1 MSSNYIY
8 VNRNDYQ
15 RNITNARNQ
24 GVKEAKAKIKALEK
38 EAKLKEAKL
47 RKEYEQRIN
56 AMMNKEKEINK
67 NKEKEIKELK
77 QKEIEYAKALGQSNL
92 NAQQIKE
99 LQNNLKEVKQRQTQ
113 FYNDY
118 AKQLDNTKQRAQV
131 YMNQCLSI
139 IEQLEQLEVDR
150 FFPNELNGYRKQIG
164 LARED
169 IKNQNY
175 EAALAV
181 VQVRFQDL
189 SQLLS
194 ETLIR
199 NSTFQSLLQ
208 QVNQNLSQLQQSLT
222 DSKDREISYDYED
235 RHIEDRCDVDFW
247 SYGDYDK
254 LKEHVNSIQGH
265 VDNLTLQDN
274 EKTLEDILVAIEE
287 DKGVLTQVVNSATDE
302 LIRSHIVE
310 NQSQFMH
317 NELLSNGWSLD
328 RIERKDRR
336 QPTVLHYT
344 DGSGDELTI
353 VCSSGVDSQDMD
365 IVLDIHGEDI
375 SDETRRDLKQGVIH
389 RIIEED
395 KIKDFKESSECAST
409 SKEFEETVLAQLKER
424 KNRDH

>member
-15 RNITNARNQ
+15 RNIENARNQ
-24 GVKEAKAKIKALEK
+24 GVKEAQAKIKQIEREAKAK
-38 EAKLKEAKL
+38 EAKIRAEFEE
-47 RKEYEQRIN
+47 R
-56 AMMNKEKEINK
+56 MNVLANKNK
-67 NKEKEIKELK
+67 NKEKELKELK
-77 QKEIEYAKALGQSNL
+77 AKEIEYAKALGQTNL
-92 NAQQIKE
+92 NTQKIKE
-99 LQNNLKEVKQRQTQ
+99 LQNGLKEVKQRQTQ

-118 AKQLDNTKQRAQV
+118 VKQLDSTKERVQV

-139 IEQLEQLEVDR
+139 IEQLEQLQVER
-150 FFPNELNGYRKQIG
+150 YFPNELDGYRKQIG

-189 SQLLS
+189 SNLLS

-208 QVNQNLSQLQQSLT
+208 EVNTNLSQLQQSLT
-222 DSKDREISYDYED
+222 DNKERQISYDYEG

-247 SYGDYDK
+247 SYGDYEK
-254 LKEHVNSIQGH
+254 LRQHVEEIHNH
-265 VDNLTLQDN
+265 MNNLTLQDN
-274 EKTLEDILVAIEE
+274 EKTLENVLTIIEE
-287 DKGVLTQVVNSATDE
+287 DRKVLDEVVTSATDE
-302 LIRSHIVE
+302 LIRAHIVE

-353 VCSSGVDSQDMD
+353 VCSSGQDSQDMD

-375 SDETRRDLKQGVIH
+375 SDQTRRDLKQGVVQ

-395 KIKDFKESSECAST
+395 KIKDFKESTECAAT
-409 SKEFEETVLAQLKER
+409 SKEFEQTVLAQLKQR
-424 KNRDH
+424 KNRDQ

>member
-15 RNITNARNQ
+15 RNIENARNQ
-24 GVKEAKAKIKALEK
+24 GVKEAQAKIKQIEREAKAK
-38 EAKLKEAKL
+38 EAKIRAEFEE
-47 RKEYEQRIN
+47 RMN
-56 AMMNKEKEINK
+56 ALANKNK
-67 NKEKEIKELK
+67 NKEKELKELK
-77 QKEIEYAKALGQSNL
+77 AKEIEYAKALGQTNL
-92 NAQQIKE
+92 NTQKIKE
-99 LQNNLKEVKQRQTQ
+99 LQNGLKEVKQRQTQ

-118 AKQLDNTKQRAQV
+118 VKQLDSTKERVQV

-139 IEQLEQLEVDR
+139 IEQLEQLQVER
-150 FFPNELNGYRKQIG
+150 YFPNELDGYRKQIG

-189 SQLLS
+189 SNLLS

-208 QVNQNLSQLQQSLT
+208 EVNTNLSQLQQSLT
-222 DSKDREISYDYED
+222 DNKERQISYDYEG

-247 SYGDYDK
+247 SYGDYEK
-254 LKEHVNSIQGH
+254 LRQHVEEIHNH
-265 VDNLTLQDN
+265 MNNLTLQDN
-274 EKTLEDILVAIEE
+274 EKTLENVLTIIEE
-287 DKGVLTQVVNSATDE
+287 DRKVLDEVVTSATDE
-302 LIRSHIVE
+302 LIRAHIVE

-353 VCSSGVDSQDMD
+353 VCSSGQDSQDMD

-375 SDETRRDLKQGVIH
+375 SDQTRRDLKQGVVQ
-389 RIIEED
+389 RIIDED
-395 KIKDFKESSECAST
+395 KIKDFKESTECAAT
-409 SKEFEETVLAQLKER
+409 SKEFEQTVLAQLKQR
-424 KNRDH
+424 KNRDQ

>member
-15 RNITNARNQ
+15 RNIENARNQ
-24 GVKEAKAKIKALEK
+24 GVKEAQAKIKQIEREAKAK
-38 EAKLKEAKL
+38 EAKIRAEFEE
-47 RKEYEQRIN
+47 RMN
-56 AMMNKEKEINK
+56 ALANKNK
-67 NKEKEIKELK
+67 NKEKELKELK
-77 QKEIEYAKALGQSNL
+77 AKEIEYAKALGQTNL
-92 NAQQIKE
+92 NTQKIKE
-99 LQNNLKEVKQRQTQ
+99 LQNGLKEVKQRQTQ

-118 AKQLDNTKQRAQV
+118 VKQLDSTKERVQV

-139 IEQLEQLEVDR
+139 IEQLEQLQVER
-150 FFPNELNGYRKQIG
+150 YFPNELDGYRKQIG

-189 SQLLS
+189 SNLLS

-208 QVNQNLSQLQQSLT
+208 EVNTNLSQLQQSLT
-222 DSKDREISYDYED
+222 DNKERQISYDYEG

-247 SYGDYDK
+247 SYGDYEK
-254 LKEHVNSIQGH
+254 LRQHVEEIHNH
-265 VDNLTLQDN
+265 MNNLTLQDN
-274 EKTLEDILVAIEE
+274 EKTLENVLTIIEE
-287 DKGVLTQVVNSATDE
+287 DRKVLDEVVTSATDE
-302 LIRSHIVE
+302 LIRAHIVE

-353 VCSSGVDSQDMD
+353 VCSSGQDSQDMD

-375 SDETRRDLKQGVIH
+375 SDQTRRDLKQGVVQ

-395 KIKDFKESSECAST
+395 KIKDFKESTECAAT
-409 SKEFEETVLAQLKER
+409 SKEFEQTVLAQLKQR
-424 KNRDH
+424 KNRDQ